1 MIRPREEE
9 TYVFSRVF
17 HAARDVVA
25 IDIKCTRVTDT
36 DPTIVLRSNWCCLRQ
51 RIWFGFGKGDVAS
64 GRVISAGGH
73 NFKSSTKPSKSF
85 PNMRDVNWSR
95 HVE

>member
-1 MIRPREEE
+1 MIRLREEE

-17 HAARDVVA
+17 HAAQDVVA
-25 IDIKCTRVTDT
+25 IDINCTRVTNT
-36 DPTIVLRSNWCCLRQ
+36 DPTIALRSNWSCLSQ
-51 RIWFGFGKGDVAS
+51 RIWSGFGEGDVTS

-73 NFKSSTKPSKSF
+73 NFESSTKPSKSF
-85 PNMRDVNWSR
+85 PNMRDVNWSC